1 MEFKSMKA
9 KSDECAREERVFT
22 QAQLHFDERAGE
34 IVFSDINEN
43 NHQREKQVHLF
54 VELVEQVPEQVKK
67 TVSDF
72 LSDISLD

>member
-1 MEFKSMKA
+1 MKA